1 MRPLVPL
8 LLSLLLAAP
17 ALAERYHLRVED
29 EGQETIQLVDAALVG
44 ELEGRKLLRLIDVR
58 GKTQEVEQSAIV
70 KVEPGHPLPE
80 RIERKR
86 LKLRQR
92 LIAKQEKEVQKLL
105 RRYKRTP
112 KQERAEVLAELERWP
127 PAARV
132 GPYAEELDDADSEVL
147 VQLALKEMPKLK
159 GVDAER
165 PLVKTSVLSKHP
177 KLRARAHY
185 AACQLDKTRTRDYY
199 GQIAT
204 LPTLPKRR
212 VRAME
217 YLAGM
222 GEVAAPSLVFV
233 LEKVE
238 MEINATQ
245 VTAGGLRRVPVNLG
259 TRGGAAIDA
268 PIELP
273 EASMLQ
279 VKTKVVMH
287 TLREIQG
294 RARAALKSISGEDH
308 GTDGKAWRAW
318 LDRRP
323 QRAPGE

>member
-1 MRPLVPL
+1 MRLIALCLP
-8 LLSLLLAAP
+8 LLLAAP
-17 ALAERYHLRVED
+17 ALAERYHLRVKEAD
-29 EGQETIQLVDAALVG
+29 QETIQVVDAAPVG
-44 ELEGRKLLRLIDVR
+44 ELEGREQVRLIDVR
-58 GKTQEVEQSAIV
+58 GKTQEVELSAIV
-70 KVEPGHPLPE
+70 KVEEGHPLPE

-92 LIAKQEKEVQKLL
+92 LLSRQGKEVSKLL

-112 KQERAEVLAELERWP
+112 KEERPEVLAELERWP

-132 GPYAEELDDADSEVL
+132 GPYAKELDDADSEVL

-165 PLVKTSVLSKHP
+165 PLVKTAVLSKHP

-185 AACQLDKTRTRDYY
+185 AACQLDQTRTRDYY
-199 GQIAT
+199 AQVAT
-204 LPTLPKRR
+204 LQTLPERR

-259 TRGGAAIDA
+259 SRGGAAIDA

-318 LDRRP
+318 LDERPRRVE
-323 QRAPGE
+323 GE